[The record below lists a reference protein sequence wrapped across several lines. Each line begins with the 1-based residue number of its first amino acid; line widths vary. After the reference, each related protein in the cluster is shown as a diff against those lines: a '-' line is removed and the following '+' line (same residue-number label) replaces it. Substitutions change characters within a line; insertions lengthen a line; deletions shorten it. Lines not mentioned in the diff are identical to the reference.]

1 MNEQTISDIIRG
13 MQYAVNT
20 AEDMLTEHQLRKL
33 EKGFHKDGTPKMR
46 FFTLPD
52 GRRGEIPEI
61 CLTPSS
67 ALSISEVELEFR
79 VKVEESTTKSSG
91 RDERSSMSVS
101 IIGTER
107 KGLFCRKKEKP
118 GTIRIRMKFKEKDE
132 PEAVARAREM
142 LDSVVR

>member
-33 EKGFHKDGTPKMR
+33 EEGFHKDGTPKMR

-52 GRRGEIPEI
+52 GRRVEIPEI

-79 VKVEESTTKSSG
+79 VKVEATTKSSG

-101 IIGTER
+101 FIGTER
-107 KGLFCRKKEKP
+107 KWLFGRKKEKP